1 MKAFVFRNGLV
12 QLGNEVPA
20 NALEVGD
27 GPDEMLTVIVG
38 VVSRH
43 AYNNEDLIC
52 PGVPEARSEAAA
64 YNAVIEF
71 KDQIKK
77 RLVHFLA
84 DPEAFAEFIA

>member
-12 QLGNEVPA
+12 QLGNEVPE

-27 GPDEMLTVIVG
+27 GPDEMLTAIVG

-43 AYNNEDLIC
+43 AYNNVDLIC

-64 YNAVIEF
+64 FNAVVEF
-71 KDQIKK
+71 RDRIKN
-77 RLVHFLA
+77 RLVKCLVDPDAFEEYLA
-84 DPEAFAEFIA
+84 